1 MLGVK
6 CILAISKASYRECD
20 VKEAAMSNSKKA
32 TTTQS
37 NSADGLSQAPHKYNM
52 LGVIT
57 GDISNSQ
64 TFSNDELNHILDALK
79 IQLSKYASQYG
90 GNFDI
95 YRGDAFQLAVT
106 QPQHCMQIA
115 IGIRLALKALPL
127 SADVRVS
134 AAIGEAQFRQQEVK
148 IGTGEAFVLSG
159 RGLDTIKPQYI
170 AFSCQNEELENKA
183 KLLTRFADAHIS
195 GLTQI
200 QSQTVLAY
208 LEASDKSHENI
219 ATILN
224 KNRSNVSR
232 ILNASNYKL
241 VAEYLSYMEE
251 EIASWQ
257 QSTDAEK

>member
-1 MLGVK
+1 
-6 CILAISKASYRECD
+6 
-20 VKEAAMSNSKKA
+20 MSNS
-32 TTTQS
+32 
-37 NSADGLSQAPHKYNM
+37 NSASTIQPNYANGSTQAPDSYGV
-52 LGVIT
+52 LGVLT

-64 TFSNDELNHILDALK
+64 TFSNDDLARILDALK
-79 IQLSKYASQYG
+79 IQLSKYASQFG

-115 IGIRLALKALPL
+115 IGLRLALKAHPL
-127 SADVRVS
+127 SVDMRVS

-170 AFSCQNEELENKA
+170 AFSCHHELLESKT
-183 KLLTRFADAHIS
+183 KLLTRFADAHVS

-208 LEASDKSHENI
+208 LDASDKSHDNI
-219 ATILN
+219 ASILN

-241 VAEYLSYMEE
+241 IAEYLSYMEQ
-251 EIASWQ
+251 EIASWK
-257 QSTDAEK
+257 QSSDA